1 MTKIKEAA
9 KDYLLIKKQ
18 ADWHDIWLRQL
29 IEAQAS
35 ASGTTKNPAGK
46 NTTDRSNTE
55 EGMQRQAGLRP
66 TSNMPQFNTSNSTNR
81 GPQQQENH
89 LYVGIHH
96 GPRGNKVD
104 GLFGLDH

>member
-35 ASGTTKNPAGK
+35 ASGTTKK
-46 NTTDRSNTE
+46 SCWKKYD
-55 EGMQRQAGLRP
+55 
-66 TSNMPQFNTSNSTNR
+66 
-81 GPQQQENH
+81 
-89 LYVGIHH
+89 
-96 GPRGNKVD
+96 
-104 GLFGLDH
+104 